1 MWQKISDHLPQFNTD
16 TQDFIERLQMWQY
29 ILTFFLSQPVMERFA
44 PLPKRGEG
52 NNEQEGGQARLLYR
66 GLFRFS
72 IIHYRP
78 AFGWD
83 AVTACIRNGRVLI
96 ECTGSGYI
104 LQPIGRLTVG
114 IRSISLQGEIEALQL
129 LFL

>member
-16 TQDFIERLQMWQY
+16 TQDFIERLQIWQY
-29 ILTFFLSQPVMERFA
+29 ILTFFLSQHVMERFT
-44 PLPKRGEG
+44 PPNQRESDG
-52 NNEQEGGQARLLYR
+52 EQEGGQARLPYR
-66 GLFRFS
+66 GLFLFC

>member
-16 TQDFIERLQMWQY
+16 TQDFIKRLQMWQY
-29 ILTFFLSQPVMERFA
+29 ILTFFLSQPVMERFT
-44 PLPKRGEG
+44 PPNQREG
-52 NNEQEGGQARLLYR
+52 DGEQEGGQARLPYR
-66 GLFRFS
+66 GLFLFS
-72 IIHYRP
+72 IIRYRP
-78 AFGWD
+78 AVWD
-83 AVTACIRNGRVLI
+83 AVTAYIRNGRVLI